1 MTGYARKFDE
11 NTIMS
16 FKVNKHFLGNYNKI
30 WEIIEKLI
38 KIDFGSKPVHSDDN
52 KYIKPKIKTY
62 AESIIKNFY
71 TEKMPQQKAPC
82 KCLSIIMLDSVIKE
96 NEKYYLQVQQK
107 IKTENYIDED
117 LENVNQIVTVMIRQN
132 LILIMMNMTN
142 NLLKVFK

>member
-1 MTGYARKFDE
+1 
-11 NTIMS
+11 
-16 FKVNKHFLGNYNKI
+16 
-30 WEIIEKLI
+30 
-38 KIDFGSKPVHSDDN
+38 
-52 KYIKPKIKTY
+52 
-62 AESIIKNFY
+62 
-71 TEKMPQQKAPC
+71 MPQQKAPC
-82 KCLSIIMLDSVIKE
+82 KCLSIMMLDSVIKE